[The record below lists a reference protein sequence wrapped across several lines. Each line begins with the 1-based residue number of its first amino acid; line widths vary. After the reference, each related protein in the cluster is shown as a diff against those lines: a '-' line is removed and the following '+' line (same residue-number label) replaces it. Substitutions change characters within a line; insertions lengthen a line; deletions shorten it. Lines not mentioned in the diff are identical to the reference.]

1 MEFPQIT
8 IVTKYEGSGPE
19 ESEKLISKIVE
30 EAMGTVKNV
39 KKISSV
45 AKEGVSIVTCE
56 FKWGTNMNFAAMEVR
71 EKIDLIKEGLPKE
84 CRDPIVLKYNPM
96 QVEAMILSASYK
108 TPDNSPWK
116 MAELRTFCKKN
127 IKDEIERID
136 GVAKVEVR
144 GGEKKE
150 ILVEIDKGRLLANQ
164 LSIMDVINSLKNA
177 NVTYPAGTIKEQTYE
192 YLVKTVGEFQTLND
206 ISSLAF
212 NVAQQQDN
220 PNSSRSVRG
229 ESNQRR
235 ERIIFVR
242 DIADV
247 RESLQDKTGYSR
259 YNLRENISLGIY
271 PQSGSNLVRMSES
284 VKKKLEEIQKRTPDN
299 MEIKIIYD
307 QSEFIEAS
315 ITDIYKNAIEGGI
328 LSFIILFIF
337 MRSASASLIINLAI
351 PLSTFVT
358 LILMYFRDISI
369 NTMSLG
375 GIVIGFGFVV
385 DNANVV
391 MESIIVEYKK
401 HPLMDKKDLI
411 YQSVSDLVPTVLSST
426 ITTIA
431 IFIPFIFITGMAGQL
446 FKQLALTITFGMI
459 ASIFVALFLVPTFL
473 AKMDLSKFSV
483 DFGQSFSQKYFIPQ
497 LKKILKWKWGKMSL
511 VLGIYTGLALILF
524 MFIPKEFM
532 PKVDERRFIL
542 NLTMSPETPLEITN
556 DVSRRI
562 EFYLSKVK
570 EIKDLSVIVGS
581 TGDEVG
587 SASVQTLGSYQS
599 RLVARLYEKG
609 RPTDDVVTQL
619 SDEIRSWNIK
629 GIETEFIAQQGLFGT
644 SIGANSGLNVE
655 VKGRNLNR
663 LKERSEEIKDRL
675 EKIHNF
681 YGIKINPSGFVPQL
695 KVIIDRER
703 ASLFGLSTQDISAMT
718 LAAIKGY
725 VATKLKTKD
734 EEFDVRVRMRESDRD
749 SLEKVNEMTAYSPSG
764 MTIQLK
770 QISTSVF
777 VDSLPEI
784 KRSEGERTYFVTS
797 NVRGSFDDA
806 VKILTKVLQD
816 LPKKDDITTNV
827 TGEML
832 AIQESMASSGFA
844 MILGAIIIFM
854 ILASEFES
862 LGQPLIV
869 MFAVPLGVLGAIYT
883 LFVTRQSI
891 NSISMLGMIMLVGHA
906 VSISIFLVD
915 RYNYMQINNPK
926 NLSIEE
932 IIIEA
937 TTYRLR
943 PVLMTTLT
951 TIIDLMPLA
960 LGLGKHGSGATQ
972 PMAITVIGGLAFAL
986 VLSLFFV
993 PLLYLLTVP
1002 KPSEE
1007 LKNEIME
1014 NEPPKVITESNP
1026 A

>member
-1 MEFPQIT
+1 
-8 IVTKYEGSGPE
+8 
-19 ESEKLISKIVE
+19 
-30 EAMGTVKNV
+30 
-39 KKISSV
+39 
-45 AKEGVSIVTCE
+45 
-56 FKWGTNMNFAAMEVR
+56 
-71 EKIDLIKEGLPKE
+71 
-84 CRDPIVLKYNPM
+84 
-96 QVEAMILSASYK
+96 
-108 TPDNSPWK
+108 
-116 MAELRTFCKKN
+116 
-127 IKDEIERID
+127 
-136 GVAKVEVR
+136 
-144 GGEKKE
+144 
-150 ILVEIDKGRLLANQ
+150 
-164 LSIMDVINSLKNA
+164 
-177 NVTYPAGTIKEQTYE
+177 
-192 YLVKTVGEFQTLND
+192 
-206 ISSLAF
+206 
-212 NVAQQQDN
+212 
-220 PNSSRSVRG
+220 
-229 ESNQRR
+229 
-235 ERIIFVR
+235 
-242 DIADV
+242 
-247 RESLQDKTGYSR
+247 
-259 YNLRENISLGIY
+259 
-271 PQSGSNLVRMSES
+271 MSES